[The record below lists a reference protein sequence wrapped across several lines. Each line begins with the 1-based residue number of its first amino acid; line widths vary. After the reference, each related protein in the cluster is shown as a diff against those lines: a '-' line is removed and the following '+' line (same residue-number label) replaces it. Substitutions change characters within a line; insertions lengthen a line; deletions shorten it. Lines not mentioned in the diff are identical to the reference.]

1 MIDKEFD
8 AKFGSYL
15 NLTQLPNLDRNDGS
29 DNLDTKKL
37 NEFLRHRL
45 NTRPEL
51 VDRVKR
57 AYSADYEFIKNVQPR

>member
-1 MIDKEFD
+1 M
-8 AKFGSYL
+8 
-15 NLTQLPNLDRNDGS
+15 PNLDRNNGS
-29 DNLDTKKL
+29 DNMDTKKL

-57 AYSADYEFIKNVQPR
+57 AYSADYEFIKNVQSR